1 MKPPAR
7 IKHQF
12 VDVIPATL
20 ENDTLYISIEY
31 STVAHKC
38 LCGCGNEVVTP
49 LSPTDW
55 KLVFDGESISL
66 DPSIG
71 NWSFDCESHY
81 WIEDSII
88 RWAPRWSKVQIE
100 EGRARDRLA
109 KNRYFGDRQK
119 IRDAQTDDSTSD
131 DSLGGTLGSRLK
143 KK

>member
-12 VDVIPATL
+12 VDAIPTDL
-20 ENDTLYISIEY
+20 EDGTLYISIEY
-31 STVAHKC
+31 STVLHKC
-38 LCGCGNEVVTP
+38 FCGCGNEVVTP

-55 KLVFDGESISL
+55 KLVFDGETISL

-71 NWSFDCESHY
+71 NWSFDCKSHY

-88 RWAPRWSKVQIE
+88 RWAPRMSKERID

-109 KNRYFGDRQK
+109 KNRYFDNKRK
-119 IRDAQTDDSTSD
+119 IREGPVTDSISD
-131 DSLGGTLGSRLK
+131 DSIDGANRSRPK
-143 KK
+143 K